1 VESYDRLEVLF
12 WTIFDQKS
20 GQLQKLFLEKKN
32 WHLQNFNHGFLTY
45 QSVFPQNVKKSKMTL
60 FFFGLEHCR
69 QKMNN
74 WSPCSFFVPKFYIT
88 RPFQNAQIL
97 AIWFSKWKVITI

>member
-20 GQLQKLFLEKKN
+20 GQLQNIISRKQKI

-45 QSVFPQNVKKSKMTL
+45 QSVFLQNLKKIKNDTHL
-60 FFFGLEHCR
+60 FF
-69 QKMNN
+69 
-74 WSPCSFFVPKFYIT
+74 WT
-88 RPFQNAQIL
+88 
-97 AIWFSKWKVITI
+97 

>member
-1 VESYDRLEVLF
+1 VESYDRLKVVF

-20 GQLQKLFLEKKN
+20 GQLQKFISRKQKI

-45 QSVFPQNVKKSKMTL
+45 QSVFLQNFKKIKNDTH

-69 QKMNN
+69 KKSEQL
-74 WSPCSFFVPKFYIT
+74 VT
-88 RPFQNAQIL
+88 L
-97 AIWFSKWKVITI
+97 